1 MSPQPQNAR
10 SDFHQ
15 SVMIREVLNWL
26 ITDKDGI
33 YLDCTLG
40 GGGHSEAVLRSLNSS
55 GRLLAIDQDIEAI
68 EYCVNKLKKW
78 KEQISYKHDNFT
90 GLGNFL
96 DEQKIEKVDGVLM
109 DLGVSSFQIDSNY
122 RGFSFMQEGPLDMRM
137 DPRQKL
143 DAFQIVNN
151 YPQEKLKMIFRLYGE
166 ERRASGIAREIVKA
180 RKIEPIESTAFLK
193 SVIQRVAHPGIIN
206 KTLARIFQSLRIE
219 VNSELE
225 NLSETLEIILD
236 RMKSNARL
244 VVLSYHS
251 LEDRIIKHFLKNNVQ
266 RCICPPELPKC
277 VCDRSGKIKI
287 LTRHIITPTAGEME
301 KNRRARSAKMRVA
314 ERL

>member
-1 MSPQPQNAR
+1 
-10 SDFHQ
+10 
-15 SVMIREVLNWL
+15 MIREVLTWL
-26 ITDKDGI
+26 ITDKNGI

-40 GGGHSEAVLRSLNSS
+40 GGGHSEAVLTSLNPS
-55 GRLLAIDQDIEAI
+55 GRLLGMDQDVEAI

-78 KEQISYKHDNFT
+78 KDQVSFKHDNFI
-90 GLGNFL
+90 GLGSFL
-96 DEQKIEKVDGVLM
+96 DEQKIAKVDGVLM

-122 RGFSFMQEGPLDMRM
+122 RGFSFMQDGPLDMRM

-143 DAFQIVNN
+143 GAFQVVNT
-151 YPQEKLKMIFRLYGE
+151 YTQEKLKMIFRLYGE

-180 RKIEPIESTAFLK
+180 RKIAPIESTAFLK

-225 NLSETLEIILD
+225 NLSKTLEIVLN

-251 LEDRIIKHFLKNNVQ
+251 LEDRIVKHFFRNNQQ
-266 RCICPPELPKC
+266 RCTCPPELPKC
-277 VCDRSGKIKI
+277 VCDHAGKIKI
-287 LTRHIITPTAGEME
+287 LTRHIITPNARELE
-301 KNRRARSAKMRVA
+301 KNRRAGSAKMRVA